1 MAHLHQVFNVHWGS
15 ESKDDPGML
24 HEIKT
29 ILQRKRIN
37 ENASEVYECEQ
48 LLEIAV
54 ESSILGMALAAQ
66 HVESIETLRDKL
78 VNWDI
83 LESLVLSIT
92 DKIDNQQIYLS

>member
-1 MAHLHQVFNVHWGS
+1 
-15 ESKDDPGML
+15 ML

-92 DKIDNQQIYLS
+92 DKIDDQQIYLS